1 MVDSDFSERNMGPKI
16 DQVVVTFGTFDVF
29 HVGHLN
35 ILERARSH
43 GGRLIVGVSSDEL
56 NRKKKGRYP
65 VFAEAERARI
75 LGALR
80 CVDTVFLSIHWK
92 KSGGTFLITMRMC
105 W

>member
-1 MVDSDFSERNMGPKI
+1 MGPKI